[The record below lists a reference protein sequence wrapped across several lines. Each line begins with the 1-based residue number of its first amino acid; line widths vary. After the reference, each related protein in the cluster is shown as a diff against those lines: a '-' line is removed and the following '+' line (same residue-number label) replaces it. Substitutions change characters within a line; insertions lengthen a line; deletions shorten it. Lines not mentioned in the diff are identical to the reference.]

1 MESNQRNFSRAEK
14 IIFFLYENGKGE
26 KVRMRYED
34 IVSGLFKKYPQ
45 DFQMKGYPE
54 FPDSGDLIH
63 KPLYDFKKKGLL
75 TASNKIFC
83 LTDRG
88 VEFAKQLSGGENLVS
103 NSQGRLSRSVETEIS
118 RIKGLEGF
126 LLFIEDKKDKLSDND
141 FYTYLGVTVRTQKNA
156 FIGRLETIKAV
167 AKELHDH
174 NNSGLYSKI
183 IDYHEFLL
191 NKNKEIIDFFIK
203 N

>member
-1 MESNQRNFSRAEK
+1 
-14 IIFFLYENGKGE
+14 
-26 KVRMRYED
+26 MRYED

-54 FPDSGDLIH
+54 FPDSGDLVH

-75 TASNKIFC
+75 TAANKIFC

-88 VEFAKQLSGGENLVS
+88 LEFAKQLSGEENPVL
-103 NSQGRLSRSVETEIS
+103 NSQGRLSRSAETETS

-126 LLFIEDKKDKLSDND
+126 SLFTEGKKDKLSDND
-141 FYTYLGVTVRTQKNA
+141 FYTYLGATVRTQKNA
-156 FIGRLETIKAV
+156 FIGRLETMKAV
-167 AKELHDH
+167 IKELGDH
-174 NNSGLYSKI
+174 NNSSLYSKI
-183 IDYHEFLL
+183 IDYHEFLV
-191 NKNKEIIDFFIK
+191 NKNKEIIDFFMK